1 MRSMLQPG
9 LLKKRQKYNRD
20 RERGRHGKRFAMQCR
35 QTGLQETAGPS
46 EGQQGPGGGGS
57 AERRSVRTRKLHYRV
72 KSCSYTNIRRNKSL
86 CESHRR
92 PKRETH

>member
-1 MRSMLQPG
+1 M
-9 LLKKRQKYNRD
+9 
-20 RERGRHGKRFAMQCR
+20 ERGLRCSADRLAFKKQP
-35 QTGLQETAGPS
+35 GPS